1 MPMVPHRTC
10 QALLRSTRLGLDFV
24 LHKSFVCAGGVIN
37 EDTCYGDGGGPL
49 VCPIDYEK
57 YTQIGI
63 VSWGVGC
70 GEANVPGVYTN
81 VALFRDWIED
91 EMRKEGLEQ

>member
-1 MPMVPHRTC
+1 MVPRGQCET
-10 QALLRSTRLGLDFV
+10 LLKTTRLGSDFT
-24 LHKSFVCAGGVIN
+24 LHESFVCAGGVKN

-49 VCPIDYEK
+49 VCPIHYGK

-70 GEANVPGVYTN
+70 GEEGIPGVYTN
-81 VALFRDWIED
+81 VALFRNWIE
-91 EMRKEGLEQ
+91 EELRKEGLDVL